1 VGFSGS
7 FTEDETHGII
17 EAIERAEARFKRATI
32 HGSEPSAAF
41 PPWFVVKDAMPGQS
55 EVYIAHRVEA
65 AGAIVSSSVDELIAR
80 IEAYDGA
87 AGPPD

>member
-1 VGFSGS
+1 
-7 FTEDETHGII
+7 
-17 EAIERAEARFKRATI
+17 
-32 HGSEPSAAF
+32 
-41 PPWFVVKDAMPGQS
+41 VKDAMPGQS